1 MRGKNWIILMAVA
14 VAMVL
19 VFFGSIGEVQAE
31 KALPKVRASHQP
43 CMHALPTY
51 LGNKLGW
58 FKELGIEVSFHYFS
72 SGMPQV
78 EAGVAGEWDVG
89 AIGTSP
95 AFFAGMRHGYP
106 IIACSNDESIT
117 NNVMVRKKDYEKYSK
132 NPQALKGTKWLV
144 STISTGH
151 HVVLGYL
158 KHVGLS
164 EKDIEI
170 VHMEQPAILSAFIAG
185 QGDVAQTWAPFN
197 YLHEREDELVL
208 GHGQSVGVVVP
219 GAVIATKKFANEHP
233 DLVAKWLEGYM
244 KGVHYMISNP
254 FDAAYHLKDYYKSVG
269 IDLTY
274 EECLKEFELRPLFGI
289 YEQLRIFSRAEAP
302 YSTFDKWID
311 ELGNFYLG
319 VGRIQ
324 KKPDVRTFITDKFL
338 KMVVENMKA
347 KAMKK

>member
-1 MRGKNWIILMAVA
+1 MSEKKLTTLVAITAMAA
-14 VAMVL
+14 FMV
-19 VFFGSIGEVQAE
+19 FGFLGDAE
-31 KALPKVRASHQP
+31 AQKALPKVRASHQP
-43 CMHALPTY
+43 CMHALPTV
-51 LGNKLGW
+51 LANKLGW
-58 FKELGIEVSFHYFS
+58 FKELGIDVSFHYFS

-95 AFFAGMRHGYP
+95 AFFAGMRYGYP

-117 NNVMVRKKDYEKYSK
+117 NNVMVRKKDFEKYSK
-132 NPQALKGTKWLV
+132 NPQSLKGTKWLV

-197 YLHEREDELVL
+197 YLHEREDEVVL
-208 GHGQSVGVVVP
+208 GHGGSVGVVVP
-219 GAVIATKKFANEHP
+219 GAVIATKKFAEEHP

-244 KGVHYMISNP
+244 MGVHYMISNP
-254 FDAAYHLKDYYKSVG
+254 FDAASHLKEYYKSVG

-274 EECLKEFELRPLFGI
+274 EECLKEFELRPLPGI

-324 KKPDVRTFITDKFL
+324 KKPDVRTFITDKYL
-338 KMVVENMKA
+338 KMVAENMKA
-347 KAMKK
+347 KAKK